1 MGGLN
6 PQETEEIVETI
17 IKINQTGIT
26 VLLIEHKMKCIMKLS
41 EDVVVLNNG
50 AMIAHGEPKAVVND
64 TEVIRA
70 YLGDDYHVEN

>member
-1 MGGLN
+1 
-6 PQETEEIVETI
+6 
-17 IKINQTGIT
+17 
-26 VLLIEHKMKCIMKLS
+26 MKLS